1 MSSRKYTEKHL
12 RLSEAAELL
21 GVSTQT
27 LRTWTNNGKLKEV
40 RTEGNQRRIPVSEV
54 ERLIG
59 KDAVSCDVVL
69 VYARCST
76 QKQSENLER
85 QVGRLLEHACNEGL
99 KTELYKDIGSGL
111 NENRKSFKKLL
122 KRLGDPD
129 VKSVLVEYK
138 DRICRYG
145 FETFRA
151 YCETLGVEVL
161 VLCDDEPKEFEQE
174 FAEDVIALVTSF
186 SARLY
191 GRRGGRKKKEAQQ

>member
-1 MSSRKYTEKHL
+1 MSSKKYTEKHL
-12 RLSEAAELL
+12 RLSKAAELL

-27 LRTWTNNGKLKEV
+27 LRTWTNNGKLKDV
-40 RTEGNQRRIPVSEV
+40 RTEGNQRRIPASEV

-59 KDAVSCDVVL
+59 EDAVNRDVVL

-85 QVGRLLEHACNEGL
+85 QVGRLLEYACNQGF

-111 NENRKSFKKLL
+111 NENRKAFKKLL

-129 VKSVLVEYK
+129 IKAILIEYK

-145 FETFRA
+145 FETFRS
-151 YCETLGVEVL
+151 YCDILGVEVL

-191 GRRGGRKKKEAQQ
+191 GRRGGRKKKGTK